1 MGKILHMVSGPRN
14 MSTAIMYAF
23 DNRSDTLGV
32 DEPFYAN
39 YLNRYPDVDHPGR
52 NEILQSQSTDANKV
66 ISQLQRKAKDVDY
79 LFIKNMAHHI
89 EQFDLNWLQDVKHLF
104 LIRDPQKLINSF
116 AKVIENP
123 TIKDIGIKDEYL
135 LFRQLTERGISP
147 LVLDSG
153 DLINDPREVIVKLCE
168 ALDIEFSEEM
178 LSWKA
183 GPREI
188 DGVWAPYWYTNVHKT
203 TGFKQQ
209 LTSRESMPDRYQSLL
224 DEAMPYYQSLYEY
237 AIK

>member
-1 MGKILHMVSGPRN
+1 MGKIIHMVSGPRN
-14 MSTAIMYAF
+14 LSTAIMYAF

-32 DEPFYAN
+32 DEPFYAH
-39 YLNRYPDVDHPGR
+39 YLDSYPTVEHPGR
-52 NEILQSQSTDANKV
+52 QDILLSQSRDAHEV
-66 ISQLQRKAKDVDY
+66 IEKLHCLSKTEKY

-89 EQFDLNWLQDVKHLF
+89 KDLDLQWLDDAQHLF
-104 LIRDPQKLINSF
+104 LVRDPKKLINSF
-116 AKVIENP
+116 AKVIDHP

-135 LFRQLTERGISP
+135 LFQELRARGLSP

-153 DLINDPREVIVKLCE
+153 DLLRDPRGVMIALCK
-168 ALDIEFSEEM
+168 ALKIEFSEKM
-178 LSWKA
+178 LSWNA

-188 DGVWAPYWYTNVHKT
+188 DGVWAPYWYNNVHQT

-209 LTSRESMPDRYQSLL
+209 QSSTEDMPDRYQSLL
-224 DEAMPYYQSLYEY
+224 EEAVPYYQSLYTH

>member
-1 MGKILHMVSGPRN
+1 MVSGPRN

-32 DEPFYAN
+32 DEPFYSY
-39 YLNRYPDVDHPGR
+39 YLDKYPNVDHPGR
-52 NEILQSQSTDANKV
+52 LEILESQSKDATQV
-66 ISQLQRKAKDVDY
+66 ISQLQQKAKEVNY

-89 EQFDLNWLQDVKHLF
+89 EGFDLSWLHDAKHLF

-116 AKVIENP
+116 AKVIDNP

-135 LFRQLTERGISP
+135 LFQNLVDRGVSP
-147 LVLDSG
+147 VVLDSG
-153 DLINDPREVIVKLCE
+153 DLLNEPRGIMVKLCA
-168 ALDIEFSEEM
+168 ALDIKFREEM
-178 LSWKA
+178 LSWNA
-183 GPREI
+183 GARGI
-188 DGVWAPYWYTNVHKT
+188 DGIWAPHWYANVHKT

-209 LTSRESMPDRYQSLL
+209 KTSKEVMPAKYQVLL
-224 DEAMPYYQSLYEY
+224 DEAMPYYQSLYDH